1 MNQNSTTDAASAGV
15 MTTTQAA
22 QFLGVAVS
30 TVQKFVE
37 SGQLASWK
45 TPGGHRRIPFC
56 ELCKLLDTTVAPVAA
71 DAHASALVHRAHSDG
86 EAARLHA
93 TRASG
98 LLDTPAHAHYDRIV
112 RLASQV
118 VDAPVALMTLID
130 EDRQWFKA
138 RIGMSM
144 TQTPRTWAFCDVA
157 ILSDAMLVVEDA
169 RDDPRFAHNPLV
181 TGLESV
187 RFYAGA
193 PLVDADGFRLG
204 TLCVLDRRPRT
215 LTRDQA
221 WALTELAALASEEM
235 QRGCR

>member
-1 MNQNSTTDAASAGV
+1 VNQIDTIDAADASV

-22 QFLGVAVS
+22 HFLGVAVS

-45 TPGGHRRIPFC
+45 TPGGHRRIPMV
-56 ELCKLLDTTVAPVAA
+56 ELRKLLAPVVAPVAA
-71 DAHASALVHRAHSDG
+71 PPHGGEPTHHGEA

-93 TRASG
+93 TRRSG
-98 LLDTPAHAHYDRIV
+98 LLDTPAHARYDRLV

-118 VDAPVALMTLID
+118 VDTPVALMTLID

-144 TQTPRTWAFCDVA
+144 THTPRSWAFCDVA

-169 RDDPRFAHNPLV
+169 LADPRFAHNPLV

-193 PLVDADGFRLG
+193 PLVDAGGFRLG
-204 TLCVLDRRPRT
+204 TLCVLDRRPRL
-215 LTRDQA
+215 LTREQA